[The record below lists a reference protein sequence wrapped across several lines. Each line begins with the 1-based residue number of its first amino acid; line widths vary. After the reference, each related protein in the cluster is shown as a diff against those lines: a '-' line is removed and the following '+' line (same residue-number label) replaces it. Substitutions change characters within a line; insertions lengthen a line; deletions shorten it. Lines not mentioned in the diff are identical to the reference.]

1 MKYIKPELKIEK
13 FSIIEDIT
21 ADGESSAIPPWFID
35 EDNGGPGDIKDE
47 FETAFIEAIG
57 NVFDF

>member
-21 ADGESSAIPPWFID
+21 ADGESSTIPPWFID
-35 EDNGGPGDIKDE
+35 ENNGEDGDISLE
-47 FETAFIEAIG
+47 NAFIEAIG

>member
-35 EDNGGPGDIKDE
+35 ENNGGNGDISLE
-47 FETAFIEAIG
+47 NAFIEAIG

>member
-21 ADGESSAIPPWFID
+21 ADGESSAIPPWIID
-35 EDNGGPGDIKDE
+35 ENNGEKEDIKDD

>member
-21 ADGESSAIPPWFID
+21 ADGESSAIPPWIVD
-35 EDNGGPGDIKDE
+35 ENNGEKEDIKDD

>member
-21 ADGESSAIPPWFID
+21 ADGESSTIPPWFID
-35 EDNGGPGDIKDE
+35 EDNREDIDID
-47 FETAFIEAIG
+47 FGTAFIEAIG

>member
-21 ADGESSAIPPWFID
+21 ADGESSTIPPWFID
-35 EDNGGPGDIKDE
+35 EDNREDIDID
-47 FETAFIEAIG
+47 FGTAFTEAIG